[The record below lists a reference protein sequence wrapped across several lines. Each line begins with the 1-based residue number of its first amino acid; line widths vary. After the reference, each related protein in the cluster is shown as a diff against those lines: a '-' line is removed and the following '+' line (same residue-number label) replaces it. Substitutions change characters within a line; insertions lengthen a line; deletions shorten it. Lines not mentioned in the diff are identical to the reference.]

1 MFLCGRNS
9 ELFNLVCYDKYPLM
23 IAEYKFSSTVML
35 SMNLEEENIEAY
47 ISFFFFLK
55 KNLIYMM
62 FSQLI
67 IGKDIP

>member
-9 ELFNLVCYDKYPLM
+9 ELFNLVYYDKYPLM

-35 SMNLEEENIEAY
+35 SVNLEEENIEAY

-55 KNLIYMM
+55 KKLDLYDVFAINHW
-62 FSQLI
+62 
-67 IGKDIP
+67 

>member
-9 ELFNLVCYDKYPLM
+9 ELFNLVYYDKYPLM

-35 SMNLEEENIEAY
+35 SVNLEEENIEAY
-47 ISFFFFLK
+47 ISFFFFK